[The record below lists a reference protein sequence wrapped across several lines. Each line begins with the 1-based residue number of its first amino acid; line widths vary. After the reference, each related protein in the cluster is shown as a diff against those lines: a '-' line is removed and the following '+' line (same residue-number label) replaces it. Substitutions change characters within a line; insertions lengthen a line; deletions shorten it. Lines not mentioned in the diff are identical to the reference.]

1 MKAREAMSDS
11 RPAIVT
17 AGEGLVSVFAKYT
30 GDAVQIGNYGVAT
43 ASVPAF
49 VPAAEVEAICA
60 EGRLYAGPLSLEEL
74 PGGETVVHQE
84 FHADGGTVYHDSPGC
99 SLGNNIETENR
110 REGRGGLKR
119 CAECRKQA
127 RKGEEK

>member
-1 MKAREAMSDS
+1 MSDD

-17 AGEGLVSVFAKYT
+17 AGEGMVSIFSKWA
-30 GDAVQIGNYGVAT
+30 GDYVSIGSWGVAT
-43 ASVPAF
+43 PSVPCF
-49 VPAAEVEAICA
+49 VPADKADEVI
-60 EGRLYAGPLSLEEL
+60 GDGSRLYAGPLSLEEL
-74 PGGETVVHQE
+74 PDGETVIHTE
-84 FHADGGTVYHDSPGC
+84 FYADGASRYHDSPEC

-119 CAECRKQA
+119 CAECRKLA